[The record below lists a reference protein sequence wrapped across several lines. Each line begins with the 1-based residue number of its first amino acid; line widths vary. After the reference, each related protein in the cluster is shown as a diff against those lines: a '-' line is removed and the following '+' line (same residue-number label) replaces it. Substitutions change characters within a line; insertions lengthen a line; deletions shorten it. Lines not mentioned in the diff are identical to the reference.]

1 MMGKLH
7 GNTVINFKTDRT
19 ERRSYLFFHVVG
31 LTYRLFSPGEGK
43 GDWVPVFLLLF
54 STVHPP
60 SFLVMKGG
68 GEGSTITGTS
78 QSLKPKK

>member
-7 GNTVINFKTDRT
+7 GSTVINFKTERT

-31 LTYRLFSPGEGK
+31 LTYRLFSPEEGE

-68 GEGSTITGTS
+68 GGGAAQTPGHP
-78 QSLKPKK
+78 SL